1 MADPEQI
8 HIEEYIDMDVAR
20 ERRAGERAASKERRS
35 AADAVLRARR
45 AEVEERA
52 ALKRMSEN
60 PAPAS
65 EGGNGGPTL
74 DAPASFDAL
83 ERIGLAVFGTH
94 WEGKL
99 GAQAGIEERS
109 IRRFRAG
116 ELATTPEAMARARLW
131 AIETAAGLLAAA
143 GEADLA
149 GEVRALEQA
158 MRLRNT
164 ERARAVHAAN
174 VAKASAKTASRPTTA
189 PPSRAG
195 GTRGRSSRPAGR
207 GVQAPSGTA

>member
-8 HIEEYIDMDVAR
+8 HIEEFIATDVAR
-20 ERRAGERAASKERRS
+20 ERRSNERAASKERRS
-35 AADAVLRARR
+35 AADAALRAKR

-65 EGGNGGPTL
+65 EGGNGGPAM
-74 DAPASFDAL
+74 DAPPSFDAL

-99 GAQAGIEERS
+99 AAQAAIDERA
-109 IRRFRAG
+109 IRRYRAG

-131 AIETAAGLLAAA
+131 ALETAAGLLAAA
-143 GEADLA
+143 GEEDLA
-149 GEVRALEQA
+149 GEVRAKEQA
-158 MRLRNT
+158 MKLRNK
-164 ERARAVHAAN
+164 ERAHALHAAN
-174 VAKASAKTASRPTTA
+174 VAKAK
-189 PPSRAG
+189 
-195 GTRGRSSRPAGR
+195 GR
-207 GVQAPSGTA
+207 

>member
-1 MADPEQI
+1 MAEAEHYD
-8 HIEEYIDMDVAR
+8 IEEMIEMSVAR
-20 ERRAGERAASKERRS
+20 ERRAGEKVASKERRE
-35 AADAVLRARR
+35 AAAAALRARR

-60 PAPAS
+60 PALPT
-65 EGGNGGPTL
+65 EGGNGGPSL
-74 DAPASFDAL
+74 DAPPSFDAL
-83 ERIGLAVFGTH
+83 ERIGMSVFGTH

-149 GEVRALEQA
+149 GEVRAREQA

-174 VAKASAKTASRPTTA
+174 LAKAKAKAKAR
-189 PPSRAG
+189 
-195 GTRGRSSRPAGR
+195 
-207 GVQAPSGTA
+207 